1 MSLSLPF
8 SVSFSSLLLY
18 VSSPSLFVFL
28 SSISLSL
35 FSLFLSLSLSLSLCL
50 AFSLPLS
57 LSLSLCRSPCVSCM
71 FSLSLPFALFLVPF
85 QLLRLLRC
93 RLELWLGLHVRLLRP
108 PGLRLWIWFCLV
120 PLMGTR
126 VGGGSGTRGT
136 RGLPSAGVF
145 PLCSAPLATRSANA
159 NVVTSSTT
167 AMKRTTC
174 TTRTRQLSP
183 LVLLLLLLLLLL
195 RRLPRL
201 LLALIAI
208 AF

>member
-1 MSLSLPF
+1 
-8 SVSFSSLLLY
+8 
-18 VSSPSLFVFL
+18 
-28 SSISLSL
+28 
-35 FSLFLSLSLSLSLCL
+35 
-50 AFSLPLS
+50 
-57 LSLSLCRSPCVSCM
+57 
-71 FSLSLPFALFLVPF
+71 
-85 QLLRLLRC
+85 
-93 RLELWLGLHVRLLRP
+93 
-108 PGLRLWIWFCLV
+108 LV

-136 RGLPSAGVF
+136 RGLPSARVF
-145 PLCSAPLATRSANA
+145 PLCSAPLATRRRANGPAGLGANPYEGPLQAESKADQCQSSASMRASASMFVLCPICSSYAPTSTGANA

-167 AMKRTTC
+167 AIKCTTC